1 MNPKNKLAEMPVRP
15 LLYTMAVPLMLS
27 LLIQS
32 LYNIVDS
39 IFVARLSETALTA
52 ASLVYAIQF
61 LMIAIGVGTAVGLN
75 ALLSRKLGVSSTAVA
90 FFGIYYKL
98 QNFLMMPVNGL
109 GQAAIPVVGFNYGSG
124 QSDRVKQ
131 AWKVLLPTGVVFALC
146 GTAVFLLFP
155 AQLLG
160 LFSASDEMLAF
171 GVPALRIISVTFL
184 FAVTTILCGYFAS
197 GLGNGVVNMIG
208 GALRQLVVL
217 VPCLWLFIRT
227 MGIDR
232 AWFAFWVSEV
242 IACAYS
248 LWATKK
254 ELRNKGK

>member
-15 LLYTMAVPLMLS
+15 LLYTMAIPLMLS

-75 ALLSRKLGVSSTAVA
+75 ALLSRKLGQKKPEEACRAATT
-90 FFGIYYKL
+90 GL
-98 QNFLMMPVNGL
+98 FLML
-109 GQAAIPVVGFNYGSG
+109 GTSLVFTLVG
-124 QSDRVKQ
+124 R
-131 AWKVLLPTGVVFALC
+131 
-146 GTAVFLLFP
+146 LFS

-184 FAVTTILCGYFAS
+184 FAVITILCGYFAS

-208 GALRQLVVL
+208 AALRQLVVL
-217 VPCLWLFIRT
+217 VPCLWLLIRT
-227 MGIDR
+227 MGIEK

-242 IACAYS
+242 VACAYS

>member
-61 LMIAIGVGTAVGLN
+61 LMIAIGVGTAV
-75 ALLSRKLGVSSTAVA
+75 
-90 FFGIYYKL
+90 
-98 QNFLMMPVNGL
+98 
-109 GQAAIPVVGFNYGSG
+109 
-124 QSDRVKQ
+124 
-131 AWKVLLPTGVVFALC
+131 
-146 GTAVFLLFP
+146 
-155 AQLLG
+155 
-160 LFSASDEMLAF
+160 
-171 GVPALRIISVTFL
+171 
-184 FAVTTILCGYFAS
+184 
-197 GLGNGVVNMIG
+197 VNMIG

-217 VPCLWLFIRT
+217 VPCLWLLIRT
-227 MGIDR
+227 MGIEK

>member
-1 MNPKNKLAEMPVRP
+1 MP
-15 LLYTMAVPLMLS
+15 Y
-27 LLIQS
+27 
-32 LYNIVDS
+32 DS
-39 IFVARLSETALTA
+39 IFVAQLSETALTA

-75 ALLSRKLGVSSTAVA
+75 VLLSRKLGQKKPEEACRAATT
-90 FFGIYYKL
+90 GL
-98 QNFLMMPVNGL
+98 FLML
-109 GQAAIPVVGFNYGSG
+109 GTS
-124 QSDRVKQ
+124 
-131 AWKVLLPTGVVFALC
+131 LVF
-146 GTAVFLLFP
+146 T
-155 AQLLG
+155 LLG

-171 GVPALRIISVTFL
+171 GVPVLRIISVTFL

-217 VPCLWLFIRT
+217 VPCLWLLLRT
-227 MGIDR
+227 MGIEK

-242 IACAYS
+242 TACAYS

>member
-75 ALLSRKLGVSSTAVA
+75 ALLSRKLGQKKPEEACRAATT
-90 FFGIYYKL
+90 GL
-98 QNFLMMPVNGL
+98 FLML
-109 GQAAIPVVGFNYGSG
+109 GTSLVFTLVG
-124 QSDRVKQ
+124 
-131 AWKVLLPTGVVFALC
+131 
-146 GTAVFLLFP
+146 LLFP

-217 VPCLWLFIRT
+217 VPCLWLLIRT
-227 MGIDR
+227 MGIDK
-232 AWFAFWVSEV
+232 AWFAFWMSEIV
-242 IACAYS
+242 ACAYS